1 MERVPKERRL
11 LVSGDAITLLVQAE
25 GVIEIS
31 KEESHTATADAA
43 IFSSELIIAER

>member
-1 MERVPKERRL
+1 MERVPKECRL
-11 LVSGDAITLLVQAE
+11 LVPADAITLLVQAE

-31 KEESHTATADAA
+31 KEEPHTAMADAA